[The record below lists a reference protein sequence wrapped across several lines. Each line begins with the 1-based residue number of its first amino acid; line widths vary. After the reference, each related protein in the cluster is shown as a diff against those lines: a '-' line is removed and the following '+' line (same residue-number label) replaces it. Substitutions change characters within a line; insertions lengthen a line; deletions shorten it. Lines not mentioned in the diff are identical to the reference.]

1 MQIKNIVGN
10 FYKYPNSDDVFRV
23 KQVFD
28 HKIIFECG
36 HWCTDSVFPDLINL
50 ENNIQNYKIKT
61 MPKLNK
67 PRGFEVSKQTDV
79 VTISG
84 KQYETANLLK
94 SGITLQTKI
103 LIAVDDIWHE
113 IDVLNLGA
121 DNSNLQDF
129 ANFTELHS
137 LKLSD
142 FGITESKPVI
152 DYDLKHQDFEQLE
165 SEFPD
170 YSYIKISHLN
180 DYLIKSVGKSSMYS
194 LRETLKMLV
203 RDNKTIDVYIEESEA
218 QKHRIINGEKPNTY
232 KIKMEKQNRIIELVS
247 YGLVENPN
255 APGTYSGHGFEVS
268 ADAIEKDTP
277 EAWAEFMERIKAVAP
292 EPIYSEKTVEK
303 HQAVPVT
310 QAATTAEAPAKKPIS
325 LSVISAL
332 QPSRISELKGLKEA
346 QEAIVKANPI
356 ITPTDKKSRDE
367 AQKRASALLKAS
379 TAIDGKTG
387 ILATFVTHANQF
399 IKMGKD
405 YLTPLAKITRDQHD
419 KQKALVVA
427 WDSTEEIRV
436 QNEKKAELVKIKNR
450 TDRLFAVPFVF
461 NGSLYSIG
469 TLYIM
474 PSDIEKWTDEE
485 FDAKIKEGETL
496 LAASKSVDHAKNN
509 AIRQAA
515 ETLRQYNPEAAD
527 QILIDAGLMEAKV
540 TMTGQA
546 GPPVET
552 LVTPGPTVQTGTVP
566 AATSIA
572 TVTPE
577 ANTATNTQQTAANT
591 TGPVRFV
598 PSMVYELPDPSN
610 PIVNAFDMQHF
621 GLINENPIPPAFIKC
636 RAYFIEGTR
645 QTAIEIQ
652 KILDGE
658 NVVNG
663 LKKSE
668 RIAKLCEI
676 LKSAK

>member
-1 MQIKNIVGN
+1 
-10 FYKYPNSDDVFRV
+10 
-23 KQVFD
+23 
-28 HKIIFECG
+28 
-36 HWCTDSVFPDLINL
+36 
-50 ENNIQNYKIKT
+50 

-94 SGITLQTKI
+94 GGIMLQTKI

-152 DYDLKHQDFEQLE
+152 DYDLKHHDFEQLE
-165 SEFPD
+165 SEFPG

-180 DYLIKSVGKSSMYS
+180 DHLIKSVGKSSMYS
-194 LRETLKMLV
+194 LKETLKMLV

-255 APGTYSGHGFEVS
+255 APGTYSGHGFDVS
-268 ADAIEKDTP
+268 AEAIEKDTP
-277 EAWAEFMERIKAVAP
+277 EAWSEFMERIKAVAP
-292 EPIYSEKTVEK
+292 EPIYSEKNVET

-310 QAATTAEAPAKKPIS
+310 EAATTAEAPAKKPIS

-332 QPSRISELKGLKEA
+332 QPSRISELQGLKEA

-367 AQKRASALLKAS
+367 AQKRVAALLKAS

-387 ILATFVTHANQF
+387 ILANFVTHANQF

-427 WDSTEEIRV
+427 WDSAEEIRI
-436 QNEKKAELVKIKNR
+436 QNEKKEELLKIKNR

-485 FDAKIKEGETL
+485 FDAKIKEGELL
-496 LAASKSVDHAKNN
+496 LAASKSADDAKND
-509 AIRQAA
+509 AIRKAA

-527 QILIDAGLMEAKV
+527 QILIDAGLMEAKPAAQPKTEAV
-540 TMTGQA
+540 A
-546 GPPVET
+546 
-552 LVTPGPTVQTGTVP
+552 P
-566 AATSIA
+566 AATS
-572 TVTPE
+572 
-577 ANTATNTQQTAANT
+577 TATTATAAPATNAAVNSAPTTPQTAT
-591 TGPVRFV
+591 TAAPSVSGPVRFI
-598 PSMVYELPDPSN
+598 PSKEYTVPDPSN
-610 PIVNAFDMQHF
+610 PVVNNFDMQHL
-621 GLINENPIPPAFIKC
+621 GLINENPIAPAFIKC
-636 RAYFIEGTR
+636 RAYFVEGTR
-645 QTAIEIQ
+645 QAAIEIE

-668 RIAKLCEI
+668 RIANLCSV
-676 LKSAK
+676 LKSEK